1 MSSEKKKE
9 PLKKISTKEA
19 KQKKGGKGKGKCTLI
34 DFKWVC
40 PK

>member
-19 KQKKGGKGKGKCTLI
+19 KQKKGGMLQVFCTKKGGCKTAKN
-34 DFKWVC
+34 
-40 PK
+40 